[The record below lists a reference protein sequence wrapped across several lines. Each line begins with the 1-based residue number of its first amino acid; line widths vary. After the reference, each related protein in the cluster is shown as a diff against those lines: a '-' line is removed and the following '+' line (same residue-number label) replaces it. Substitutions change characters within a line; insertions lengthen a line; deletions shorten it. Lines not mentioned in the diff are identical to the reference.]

1 MLRPKSFD
9 VCINA
14 TVLIIAMLGYSEVDI
29 EVLGI
34 GIETIESD
42 DCREVLE
49 NNRDT
54 NDVLAM
60 M

>member
-1 MLRPKSFD
+1 
-9 VCINA
+9 
-14 TVLIIAMLGYSEVDI
+14 MLGYSEVDI